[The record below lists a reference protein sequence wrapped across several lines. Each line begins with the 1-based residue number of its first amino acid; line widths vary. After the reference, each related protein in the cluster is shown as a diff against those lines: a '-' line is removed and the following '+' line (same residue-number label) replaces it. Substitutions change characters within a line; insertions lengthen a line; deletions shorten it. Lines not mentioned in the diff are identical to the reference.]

1 MDSCFKEEAIG
12 AVGGVGLSSLTASS
26 SQPQYLVCFKK
37 QISVRCAEKKEKKMQ
52 LLLSL
57 RNNVSQKVYYHYIKI
72 SQLDKIKIIKR
83 NDSL

>member
-37 QISVRCAEKKEKKMQ
+37 QISVRCEEKKEKKNATAAKS
-52 LLLSL
+52 LERCEPKSLLSL
-57 RNNVSQKVYYHYIKI
+57 YKDITVR
-72 SQLDKIKIIKR
+72 
-83 NDSL
+83 